1 MPMSTEF
8 QPTPIVPGQAFRDSE
23 GQRWWVRGPRPGP
36 ENQFVIEAE
45 MKGSYPRVALYVMT
59 EPEFQAHARAARLR
73 PEQASRGPGREG
85 RTERPGR

>member
-1 MPMSTEF
+1 MSTPL
-8 QPTPIVPGQAFRDSE
+8 QPTPIVSGQAFRDSE

-36 ENQFVIEAE
+36 EKQFVIEAE

-73 PEQASRGPGREG
+73 PEQAAGGPGRERPG
-85 RTERPGR
+85 ERPGR